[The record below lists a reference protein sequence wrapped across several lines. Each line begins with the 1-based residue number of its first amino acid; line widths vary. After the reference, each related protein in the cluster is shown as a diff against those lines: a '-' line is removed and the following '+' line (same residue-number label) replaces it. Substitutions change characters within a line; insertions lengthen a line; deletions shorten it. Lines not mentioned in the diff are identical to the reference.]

1 MLDEKGVVTVQDQG
15 GKSSAARQL
24 KLEDAYDANNS
35 PVPPILRTPGIQ
47 QISTRSAVEKQQIG
61 KMDSSG
67 ADSQME
73 LPRTPEMTYSLK
85 VISVFNFTIT
95 VFTRLPGKKIALSIR
110 RKKKEELISQ
120 DPY

>member
-73 LPRTPEMTYSLK
+73 LPRTLEMTYSLK

-95 VFTRLPGKKIALSIR
+95 VLYSFTR
-110 RKKKEELISQ
+110 EENSVEH
-120 DPY
+120 

>member
-1 MLDEKGVVTVQDQG
+1 MFDEKGIVTVQDQG
-15 GKSSAARQL
+15 GKSSVARQL

-61 KMDSSG
+61 KRESSG
-67 ADSQME
+67 ADSLME

-85 VISVFNFTIT
+85 VISVFNFTIRGEK
-95 VFTRLPGKKIALSIR
+95 TRSL
-110 RKKKEELISQ
+110 
-120 DPY
+120 